1 MYCPRCGNQSASDRV
16 RFCPSCGFRLDG
28 VIDLIARDGAPSGSS
43 NIPQTNSL
51 RSGEPSERKKG
62 IRRGAKMVFFSLAM
76 FLPVVAFCSV
86 IRDGG
91 PLFLPASIFLAGIF
105 WMIYYRLF
113 GDENAPAP
121 KPVQPPY
128 FGPPPQN
135 ASPLPPQSVPV
146 YRSPVETPKE
156 HSVVEHTT
164 RSLERQ

>member
-1 MYCPRCGNQSASDRV
+1 
-16 RFCPSCGFRLDG
+16 
-28 VIDLIARDGAPSGSS
+28 
-43 NIPQTNSL
+43 
-51 RSGEPSERKKG
+51 
-62 IRRGAKMVFFSLAM
+62 MVFFSLAM

-86 IRDGG
+86 VRDGW

-121 KPVQPPY
+121 KSRPEPPY

-135 ASPLPPQSVPV
+135 ASSPPPQSVPA
-146 YRSPVETPKE
+146 YKSPVETPKE